1 MSCGWKNTIN
11 EFKCSSTDFSGEC
24 EDEALRYFLAQN
36 RFAEAQNRFAE
47 KLFANSN
54 SNKMALNN

>member
-36 RFAEAQNRFAE
+36 RFAE
-47 KLFANSN
+47 KLFAN
-54 SNKMALNN
+54 SNKMALNKLTALGLN